1 MADQAD
7 WQRLA
12 DSLRELHRALMERA
26 RRDYERE
33 HPGELKPAEL
43 LQLLATSPY
52 FEWLRGLSELTVDV
66 DAVRD
71 SGPRL
76 MDELSTAVRPAVE
89 HFIAVPKESEPANAF
104 AQRYWLYVRDDPNLA
119 AAHASVRQALAAW
132 SRPVQEDAASLL
144 HARHLLTER
153 ARHRARGA

>member
-1 MADQAD
+1 MADQTD

-12 DSLRELHRALMERA
+12 SSLKELHRALTERA

-33 HPGELKPAEL
+33 RPVALKPAEL
-43 LQLLATSPY
+43 LQLLATDPY
-52 FEWLRGLSELTVDV
+52 FDWLRGLSELMVDV

-89 HFIAVPKESEPANAF
+89 HFIAAPKESEPDNTF
-104 AQRYWLYVRDDPNLA
+104 TQRYWPYVQDDPRVA
-119 AAHASVRQALAAW
+119 MAHAGVKQALVAW
-132 SRPVQEDAASLL
+132 PRPIREDAASLL
-144 HARHLLTER
+144 HARHLLTEK
-153 ARHRARGA
+153 ARHRTRGA